1 MRCLRNVAAGL
12 ACGLAVLVSS
22 LSPAAG
28 QSLTWTGAVSNA
40 WDIQTTQNWLNSSG
54 TQTYSDGSDVTFGD
68 GTANPSIAITAGGVS
83 PASVTFTNNTT
94 PYTFSGGPI
103 NDVTGGTT
111 AVTLNGSGSVTFSGT
126 NTYTGGT
133 TINAGSLVAAS
144 PGAVGTGPIV
154 LSGGVLQVN
163 GTPLGLAHR
172 WSFNNSLADSVG
184 GSSATVFGST
194 TLSANQVTLTSAG
207 GHQDAYVSLGTN
219 ILPTTNSPVT
229 IELWATQNAVQ
240 NWSRIFDFGNGTGN
254 NILMAWTGGTTIT
267 NDQLRYQAANG
278 ANSQEN
284 NQLAPYTLGTEY
296 HIAVVITP
304 YTDPTAG
311 ASTTFTA
318 YKMDA
323 LGNVLNTATFNDPG
337 ASLAGLVQTNMWL
350 GLSEYGADSSA
361 SASYN
366 EFRIWD
372 TALTQQQLL
381 ANSLAGPDANLNG
394 LYNNAIS
401 VTAPSGISVSNGLAT
416 FPSIALGS
424 APARQRQQRSDD
436 F

>member
-323 LGNVLNTATFNDPG
+323 LGNVLNTATFNDPARAWRAWSRPTCG
-337 ASLAGLVQTNMWL
+337 WASQNMAPIPPPAPATTN
-350 GLSEYGADSSA
+350 
-361 SASYN
+361 
-366 EFRIWD
+366 F
-372 TALTQQQLL
+372 
-381 ANSLAGPDANLNG
+381 
-394 LYNNAIS
+394 
-401 VTAPSGISVSNGLAT
+401 VSGIRPSPSSSSWQIRSPGPTPILTGFTTTRSPSRRRQVLAFLT
-416 FPSIALGS
+416 GWRPSPVLPWYCACTS
-424 APARQRQQRSDD
+424 AAATQ
-436 F
+436 